1 MLAQPAPLLWA
12 PVIYDRPVWQLMAD
26 AADDIRPP
34 YTAEAIDAWF
44 RENFPKIKPGTVAAH
59 IRGLTVNDP
68 SRHHYP
74 GLAAKAPL
82 FFRTASGELVRFDAA
97 THSSQAASPG
107 AARRPRKA
115 ALRSLRAYL
124 DPRVTASIQA
134 LPPTHG
140 FDHTKLLRLMAELDD
155 NFARENA
162 YAAHALLRAI
172 LDHIPPMLGCASFSA
187 VANNYPWAR
196 TDKGYVRRLLDFR
209 LQADDVLRRQ
219 ISRYPDLLSL
229 EDMPP
234 RACLNRLLQECA
246 SASTDNAHARNAHQP
261 HS

>member
-1 MLAQPAPLLWA
+1 
-12 PVIYDRPVWQLMAD
+12 MAD
-26 AADDIRPP
+26 AANDIRPP
-34 YTAEAIDAWF
+34 YTADAIDAWF

-82 FFRTASGELVRFDAA
+82 FFRTASDELVRFDAA
-97 THSSQAASPG
+97 THSSEAPSPS

-115 ALRSLRAYL
+115 ALRGSPAYL

-134 LPPTHG
+134 LPQTRG
-140 FDHTKLLRLMAELDD
+140 FDHTKLLSLMAELDD
-155 NFARENA
+155 NFARGNA

-172 LDHIPPMLGCASFSA
+172 LDHIPPLLGCTSFTA
-187 VANNYPWAR
+187 VTSNYPWTR

-209 LQADDVLRRQ
+209 LQADDVLHRQ
-219 ISRYPDLLSL
+219 ISRRPDLLSL

-246 SASTDNAHARNAHQP
+246 SASTDNVHPLNAH
-261 HS
+261 

>member
-1 MLAQPAPLLWA
+1 
-12 PVIYDRPVWQLMAD
+12 MAD

-34 YTAEAIDAWF
+34 YTAEAIDTWF

-59 IRGLTVNDP
+59 IRGLTANDP

-74 GLAAKAPL
+74 GLAAKDPL
-82 FFRTASGELVRFDAA
+82 FFRTASSELVRFDAA
-97 THSSQAASPG
+97 SHSSEAASPS
-107 AARRPRKA
+107 AARRQRKA
-115 ALRSLRAYL
+115 ALRSSPAYL

-134 LPPTHG
+134 LSPTHG

-155 NFARENA
+155 NFARDNA

-172 LDHIPPMLGCASFSA
+172 LDHIPPMLGCASFAA
-187 VANNYPWAR
+187 VANNYPWTR

-209 LQADDVLRRQ
+209 LQADDVLHRQ
-219 ISRYPDLLSL
+219 ISRRPDLLSL

-234 RACLNRLLQECA
+234 RVCLNRLLQECV
-246 SASTDNAHARNAHQP
+246 SASTDNAHPMSAH
-261 HS
+261 

>member
-115 ALRSLRAYL
+115 ALRSRRAYL

-155 NFARENA
+155 NFARETPTLRTPCSELSSTTSRRCL
-162 YAAHALLRAI
+162 AAPASAQWQTTIPGHAPTRGMCA
-172 LDHIPPMLGCASFSA
+172 GCSTSGSRLTTCSA
-187 VANNYPWAR
+187 A
-196 TDKGYVRRLLDFR
+196 
-209 LQADDVLRRQ
+209 
-219 ISRYPDLLSL
+219 RYPDT
-229 EDMPP
+229 P
-234 RACLNRLLQECA
+234 
-246 SASTDNAHARNAHQP
+246 TY
-261 HS
+261 